1 MARAGS
7 TSQVSATP
15 TFVVRPL
22 TLNTFRYLYRCGRAV
37 KYITI
42 LGHRFLMDLY
52 RQTILGW
59 WWLIIRALLPT
70 LGIIAIFQHVPS
82 FQPEGLP
89 YGLYV
94 ISGML
99 LWTILSTSLLFCT
112 RSLRRTQALQMKL
125 AIPKMVFVLGSAA
138 VPLVYFCIFATV
150 LIIGIAIE
158 YFSSGIL
165 YLKFGWNLLLIP
177 VPLGL
182 VFLLCVGIASFI
194 SVSILFARD
203 ARFILP
209 LVTQLWFYF
218 TPIIYT
224 IDIMPPSWQFVIMH
238 VNPVSPLVEMLRW
251 SLFGVG
257 TWDAMSLAVSAA
269 ICLAVFLF
277 GARFLMRTEWILREM
292 L

>member
-1 MARAGS
+1 MARAGM

-22 TLNTFRYLYRCGRAV
+22 TLNTFRYLYRCARAI
-37 KYITI
+37 KYIPS

-59 WWLIIRALLPT
+59 WWLVIRALLPT
-70 LGIIAIFQHVPS
+70 LGIIAIFQHVPA

-99 LWTILSTSLLFCT
+99 LWTILSTTLLRCT
-112 RSLRRTQALQMKL
+112 RSLRRTQGLQMKL
-125 AIPKMVFVLGSAA
+125 AIPKMVYVLGSGAI
-138 VPLVYFCIFATV
+138 PLVFFCIFAAV
-150 LIIGIAIE
+150 LLLGIALE
-158 YFSSGIL
+158 YFSSGVM
-165 YLKFGWNLLLIP
+165 YLKFGWNLLLLP

-182 VFLLCVGIASFI
+182 VFLLCVGIASFT
-194 SVSILFARD
+194 SVTVLFARD
-203 ARFILP
+203 ARFVIP
-209 LVTQLWFYF
+209 MVTQLWFYF

-224 IDIMPPSWQFVIMH
+224 IDIMPPNWQFVIMH

-257 TWDAMSLAVSAA
+257 TWDAMSLAVSAT
-269 ICLAVFLF
+269 ICLAIFLL
-277 GARFLMRTEWILREM
+277 GARFLMRTEWILNELM
-292 L
+292 